1 MNIKH
6 YPAFSKCYI
15 MQHEDIERFADTL
28 ADGFS
33 RYNLFEHICNDK
45 YDHDKMKLFW
55 AVSVALIYD
64 NAICIADSK
73 DVNSVIIYTLP
84 QSKEPNLFCYL
95 KSGGLKLLSKLGL
108 RSSIKLLRFDAE
120 VKKVIQRH
128 KSDNDGYLMAFATRI
143 DKQGQHYGKPIMDAL
158 LRYLD
163 VSGEGCYLE
172 TLKASNV
179 DLYKHFKFEFREQMK
194 IQSGKLT
201 LFAMHRPKSKQS

>member
-6 YPAFSKCYI
+6 SPAFSKCYI

-73 DVNSVIIYTLP
+73 DVNSVLIY
-84 QSKEPNLFCYL
+84 
-95 KSGGLKLLSKLGL
+95 
-108 RSSIKLLRFDAE
+108 
-120 VKKVIQRH
+120 V
-128 KSDNDGYLMAFATRI
+128 
-143 DKQGQHYGKPIMDAL
+143 
-158 LRYLD
+158 
-163 VSGEGCYLE
+163 
-172 TLKASNV
+172 
-179 DLYKHFKFEFREQMK
+179 
-194 IQSGKLT
+194 
-201 LFAMHRPKSKQS
+201 RPKSKERYF